1 MIIKV
6 GRKFFRFFAAS
17 GRWVVECFDMDI
29 TLILIIILGS
39 LVITVIFLNKKLTDL
54 KEAQKPSEEL
64 LEVIKML
71 QTGSKEDRKVL
82 LDSLQRN
89 TQALN
94 ERLDSAARVI
104 AAVQKNIGEFTEIGR
119 GMKDLQEFLRSPKL
133 RGNVGE
139 QVLKELLL
147 QFLPKQSFHLQYTFK
162 SGDKVDAA
170 IKTAAGIIPVDSKFP
185 MENFRRMM
193 EMNGDPDSPSLRAA
207 RKNFESDVKKHIES
221 ISKKYILTEEGTID
235 YALMYI
241 PSESVYYEVVN
252 SPSLFDYAQSRRVLP
267 VSPTTF
273 YAYLRAI
280 LMSFEGQK
288 IEAKAREILVA
299 LRAIQKDYSKVNDNL
314 NILQRHLTNASN
326 MMTTV
331 LTSFSHL
338 GQKILSTQNL
348 GGGVKKEV
356 KELEK

>member
-1 MIIKV
+1 
-6 GRKFFRFFAAS
+6 
-17 GRWVVECFDMDI
+17 MDPVI
-29 TLILIIILGS
+29 TLVIVIATL
-39 LVITVIFLNKKLTDL
+39 LVIVIFINRRLSEI
-54 KEAQKPSEEL
+54 KEAQKPPEEL
-64 LEVIKML
+64 LEIIRML

-82 LDSLQRN
+82 LESLQRN

-104 AAVQKNIGEFTEIGR
+104 SQVQKNVGEMSEIGR

-139 QVLKELLL
+139 HVLKELLS

-170 IKTAAGIIPVDSKFP
+170 IKTGAGIIPVDSKFP
-185 MENFRRMM
+185 MENFRKM
-193 EMNGDPDSPSLRAA
+193 SAA
-207 RKNFESDVKKHIES
+207 QSDGEKRLFEKDFERDVKVHIDA

-241 PSESVYYEVVN
+241 PSEAVYYEVVN
-252 SPSLFDYAQSRRVLP
+252 NPSLFEYAGEKRVLP

-288 IEAKAREILVA
+288 IEAKTREILA
-299 LRAIQKDYSKVNDNL
+299 SLRAIQKDYSRVDENL
-314 NILQRHLTNASN
+314 NTLQRHLTNAYN
-326 MMTTV
+326 MMNSV
-331 LTSFSHL
+331 VDSFSRL
-338 GQKILSTQNL
+338 GQKIVSTRAL
-348 GGGVKKEV
+348 GLEEKVKK
-356 KELEK
+356 LEA